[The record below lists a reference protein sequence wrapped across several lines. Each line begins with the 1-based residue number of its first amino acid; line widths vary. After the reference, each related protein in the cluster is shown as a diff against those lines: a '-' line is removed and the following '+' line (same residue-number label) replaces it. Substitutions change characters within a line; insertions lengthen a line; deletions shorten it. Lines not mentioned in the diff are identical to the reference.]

1 MCKTMYRRYL
11 MIHELRT
18 PVIQTLICALRESQT
33 DGLRFRHI
41 VKEVTRLLL
50 NEALKDAPL
59 ITKDIQTWKGD
70 ASYKV
75 LDQSSYIVVT
85 VLRAGMPML
94 ESVMETLPDIGSG
107 FLAIKRDETT
117 HKSKLYYDRLP
128 ECEGNNVIIVDV
140 MLATG
145 GSLCDAIEIVKTK
158 KAKKIIALNII
169 GAPEGIASV
178 QKNHP
183 DVDIFISQV
192 DERLNDKKYIIPGLG
207 DAGDREY
214 NTPVDEN

>member
-1 MCKTMYRRYL
+1 MYKTMYRRYL
-11 MIHELRT
+11 MIQELCT
-18 PVIQTLICALRESQT
+18 PVIQTLICALRETQT

-41 VKEVTRLLL
+41 VKEITRLLL
-50 NEALKDAPL
+50 NEALKEAPL
-59 ITKDIQTWKGD
+59 ITKDIQTWQGD
-70 ASYKV
+70 ASYAV
-75 LDQSSYIVVT
+75 LDQSSYVVVT

-94 ESVMETLPDIGSG
+94 ESVMETLPNIGSG

-128 ECEGNNVIIVDV
+128 DCEGKRVVIVDV

-169 GAPEGIASV
+169 GAPEGLAFV
-178 QKNHP
+178 QKSHP
-183 DVDIFISQV
+183 DVDIFISQI
-192 DERLNDKKYIIPGLG
+192 DESLNENKYIIPGLG

-214 NTPVDEN
+214 NTHEI